1 MAKPPRDVPEV
12 DPDTRGQINPISS
25 SKSECIVITFSCTD
39 MQEKAKARLCELA
52 PAARGSQEAG
62 FTQPGLNLF
71 PHICM

>member
-1 MAKPPRDVPEV
+1 MVRRRTMMVLLPFCGF
-12 DPDTRGQINPISS
+12 PDGARGHRIMCSQ
-25 SKSECIVITFSCTD
+25 CTD
-39 MQEKAKARLCELA
+39 MQAKAKARLCELA